1 MIKKFFAKI
10 REMWRRIPLQARV
23 VFNLILIAAILA
35 LPVYILYYEL
45 LFAK

>member
-1 MIKKFFAKI
+1 MIKKFFKKL
-10 REMWRRIPLQARV
+10 RELWRRIPLQVRV
-23 VFNLILIAAILA
+23 IFNVILIAAILA